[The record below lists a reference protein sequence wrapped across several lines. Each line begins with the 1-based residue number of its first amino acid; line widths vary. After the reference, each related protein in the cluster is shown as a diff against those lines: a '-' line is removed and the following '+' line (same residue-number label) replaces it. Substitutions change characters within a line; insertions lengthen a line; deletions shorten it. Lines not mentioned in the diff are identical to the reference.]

1 MMRETFPCFFRIS
14 ALFIVI
20 IGGLLCGS
28 LPIRAQERDQN
39 KAQNQPQHRAQDP
52 DHDKFVANDRFIDFR
67 YQPFHWE
74 TVISE
79 PADWL
84 KTTVNQRS
92 SLTYDYGP
100 GPYAFPGTEVSIELT
115 EGSFTIER
123 VQWSQGVH
131 GMVESVWRTP
141 EGFSVSASL
150 LRWPQQAVALSNSEP
165 ATFRRRDGDFSSALG
180 WVAAKPSVDPLFTSM
195 AWNPNRAVIYEVKVK
210 PGAQKQLFLGWA
222 DSRYANPKQRI
233 MRTEVEGTTPI
244 DIAPVQLVGQHQPY
258 THRYMA
264 RDENKDG
271 WIRIVVA
278 PSPNGVDP
286 NVFLSGIWV
295 FPVKANI
302 AAADLISGKARS
314 QAELVVDCGNDIHP
328 FKPGRTDLLAAESDR
343 LLDLK
348 VVVRT
353 QRVLGWDVQRGV
365 LTLEGKPWLSTHPA
379 PKAFKKT
386 PTGYEVLLPGTD
398 QVLVSVMH
406 GYQPR
411 QPQSFEDLY
420 QAEQDL
426 NRVWAQHTKQ
436 LPLRVNVPDSSIQ
449 QLLRANWDNLHRMK
463 DTVETL
469 QQYHIGP
476 SVYRGLWV
484 VDATMLIQGAIVHGD
499 TSGARHMVEAVG
511 RHQKPN
517 GQVEVMVPHVLYRET
532 ANYINQMVMYAEYS
546 GNDAWLLNRW
556 DHLKRGLEYLNDLRN
571 STLTDSTKVYYG
583 LFPPGFTDGGLAG
596 VNPEYSSVYY
606 TLIALHSAIRTVN
619 RLKLNEPDIE
629 RWRRFY
635 VDLRT
640 QFNKA
645 AQRDQRRDSYGNL
658 FLPMRI
664 GESDPNPRP
673 TMAQWGLI
681 EAINLSEF
689 MDDGDALALGTMK
702 VLTTHTAQGLAVGT
716 GWLADALWP
725 WFSMMQGA
733 AHVHMKQPDHAIQ
746 LLYAIANHASP
757 LGTWVEEQQ
766 PRVIGPRTGGDQ
778 SNATGSALYLTMHR
792 RMIVNERAVSMEL
805 FPATPA
811 EWFAAGKTIQLQQHL
826 TRWGVLE
833 LESVV
838 QPDGSEL
845 RLTWE
850 LNLWPGRE
858 APKIN
863 LISSSLKQAGF
874 LNLPADLPLKGSLV
888 LRR

>member
-1 MMRETFPCFFRIS
+1 MSETLVSFFRIS
-14 ALFIVI
+14 SLFFLT
-20 IGGLLCGS
+20 IGGGLFGGALPLL
-28 LPIRAQERDQN
+28 AQ
-39 KAQNQPQHRAQDP
+39 KTTATT
-52 DHDKFVANDRFIDFR
+52 DRHIDFR
-67 YQPFHWE
+67 YRPFHWE

-84 KTTVNQRS
+84 KTTVNQRAA
-92 SLTYDYGP
+92 LTYDYGP
-100 GPYAFPGTEVSIELT
+100 GPYAYPGTEVYLELT
-115 EGSFTIER
+115 EGSFSVER
-123 VQWSQGVH
+123 LQWSQRVH

-141 EGFSVSASL
+141 EGVSVSASV
-150 LRWPQQAVALSNSEP
+150 LRWPQLASGIAKTELSKPEP
-165 ATFRRRDGDFSSALG
+165 SKPEPNRFRRRDGDFSSALG
-180 WVAAKPSVDPLFTSM
+180 WVASHPEVDPIFTSM
-195 AWNPNRAVIYEVKVK
+195 AWNPNRAVIYEVKVT
-210 PGAQKQLFLGWA
+210 PGAQKQIYLGWA
-222 DSRYANPKQRI
+222 DSRYVNPKQRI
-233 MRTEVEGTTPI
+233 LRTEVEGS
-244 DIAPVQLVGQHQPY
+244 APVEISPVQEVGQHQPY
-258 THRYMA
+258 VHRYLA
-264 RDENKDG
+264 RDDNRDG
-271 WIRIVVA
+271 WIRIVVT
-278 PSPNGVDP
+278 PSPNTVDP

-295 FPVKANI
+295 YSEI
-302 AAADLISGKARS
+302 AKVVVSEVISGKAKAS
-314 QAELVVDCGNDIHP
+314 AELVVDCGNDLHRY
-328 FKPGRTDLLAAESDR
+328 KPGRTDLLAAESDR

-353 QRVLGWDVQRGV
+353 QRVLGWDANRGQ
-365 LTLEGKPWLSTHPA
+365 LTLDGQPWLSTFPA

-386 PTGYEVLLPGTD
+386 DTGYELQLPGRD

-406 GYQPR
+406 GQQAR
-411 QPQSFEDLY
+411 QALAFEDLY
-420 QAEQDL
+420 RAEQDL
-426 NRVWAQHTKQ
+426 DRLWNRHTQ
-436 LPLRVNVPDSSIQ
+436 QFPLRISVPDSSIQ

-546 GNDAWLLNRW
+546 GNDTWLLNRW
-556 DHLKRGLEYLNDLRN
+556 DHLKRGLDYLNQLRN
-571 STLTDSTKVYYG
+571 STLTDPSKVYYG

-606 TLIALHSAIRTVN
+606 TLIALHSAIRTVQ
-619 RLKLNEPDIE
+619 RLGLNEPDIE
-629 RWRRFY
+629 NWRRFY
-635 VDLRT
+635 VELRT

-645 AQRDQRRDSYGNL
+645 AERDRRRDAYGNL

-689 MDDGDALALGTMK
+689 MDDSDSLALGTMK

-733 AHVHMKQPDHAIQ
+733 AHVHLRQPDQAID

-766 PRVIGPRTGGDQ
+766 PRAVGSRTGGDQ

-792 RMIVNERAVSMEL
+792 RMLVNERADTIEL
-805 FPATPA
+805 FPATPPD
-811 EWFAAGKTIQLQQHL
+811 WFAAGKTIQLQQQL
-826 TRWGVLE
+826 TRWGVLD
-833 LESVV
+833 LESAVRA
-838 QPDGSEL
+838 DGSEL
-845 RLTWE
+845 QLTWE
-850 LNLWPGRE
+850 LKGWPSRK
-858 APKIN
+858 APN
-863 LISSSLKQAGF
+863 MRLISRSLQQAGF
-874 LNLPADLPLKGSLV
+874 TNIPDTLPLKGQLV
-888 LRR
+888 IGKK